1 MRKIKELHMRS
12 TLLPLL
18 LVLSACNGGDTCSLV
33 PQWKATIGG
42 TVPGT
47 LRGAPDGS
55 VVAVGDVGQE
65 DSLVRVSP
73 TGEIVTVAVAG
84 TRGGMLALD
93 DSGAP
98 VVSWQMPP
106 RVAGYDYA
114 FREKWSVPTFSW
126 TYTSFDAGPNG
137 EAAFAFDGPDQ
148 TQSIVY
154 MDATGSQ
161 RWRLNGLPGST
172 QVDST
177 DGHVNAMRIAAN
189 GDVFGFGDV
198 RRRRFAAAT
207 GAVTEDLR
215 IGDPANFDGSFNWPR
230 DILVERDGGWVAIA
244 DGEQSSV
251 ARYDVM
257 LTVRELWN
265 RPLMTTTSSP
275 IVSTNG
281 DVLAITAIGTQVIR
295 LDGATGETR
304 SENCIPG
311 PSLPELIYADSTGY
325 LLHQGEDIERYA
337 QP

>member
-1 MRKIKELHMRS
+1 MRS

-18 LVLSACNGGDTCSLV
+18 LVLSACNDGGTCALV
-33 PQWKATIGG
+33 PQWKAAIGENL
-42 TVPGT
+42 PGT

-55 VVAVGDVGQE
+55 VVAIGQG
-65 DSLVRVSP
+65 SLVRVSP

-84 TRGGMLALD
+84 AGVGSLLALD

-106 RVAGYDYA
+106 RVTGYDYA

-126 TYTSFDAGPNG
+126 TYTSFDAGPSG
-137 EAAFAFDGPDQ
+137 EAAFAFDVQDPSGYPW

-154 MDATGSQ
+154 VDATGSQ
-161 RWRLNGLPGST
+161 RWRLDKLPGAT
-172 QVDST
+172 QFDST
-177 DGHVNAMRIAAN
+177 DGHVHAMRLTAN
-189 GDVFGFGDV
+189 GDVFGFGEF

-207 GAVTEDLR
+207 GAVTED
-215 IGDPANFDGSFNWPR
+215 FQGSFSWPV
-230 DILVERDGGWVAIA
+230 DLLVERDGGWVAIA
-244 DGEQSSV
+244 DSDQSSV
-251 ARYDVM
+251 ARYDVTLM
-257 LTVRELWN
+257 GVRELWN
-265 RPLMTTTSSP
+265 RSLMTTTSSP

-304 SENCIPG
+304 SENCIPE

-325 LLHQGEDIERYA
+325 LLQQGGDIARYA